1 MKLGTRVSDSD
12 STLLRRGKNAVTF
25 PEMVEFAATLE
36 LRPLAQLL
44 EELPELARLSE
55 AKFSVASNVLKRRFR
70 GEAPVDQL
78 QLRTFGNEIADR
90 VPERAIADRIRSIFE
105 VETA

>member
-1 MKLGTRVSDSD
+1 MRLGTRVSDHD
-12 STLLRRGKNAVTF
+12 STLLRKGKNAVTF

-55 AKFSVASNVLKRRFR
+55 AKFSVASNILKRRFR
-70 GEAPVDQL
+70 TETPTDQL

-90 VPERAIADRIRSIFE
+90 VAERAIAERIRSIFE
-105 VETA
+105 SEEA